1 MLLQSPQTFRKDLK
15 EYMSE
20 VEMIEKGI
28 HSIKNNKII
37 NMKDFNNTESA
48 QSISNLRH
56 DET

>member
-48 QSISNLRH
+48 
-56 DET
+56 